1 MAPVLAGTCYHFA
14 GIALILITKPISI
27 LYFREGMQ
35 YDLAILLNTVV
46 VDDCQR
52 YESRPDTSLEREQRQ
67 GYVHQID
74 CR

>member
-1 MAPVLAGTCYHFA
+1 
-14 GIALILITKPISI
+14 